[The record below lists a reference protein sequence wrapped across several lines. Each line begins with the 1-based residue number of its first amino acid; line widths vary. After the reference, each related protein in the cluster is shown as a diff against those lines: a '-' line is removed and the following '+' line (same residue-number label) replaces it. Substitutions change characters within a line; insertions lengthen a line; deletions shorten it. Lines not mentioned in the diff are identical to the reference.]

1 MSAKNHTSTGP
12 NGKFKIPCFKVDSA
26 DIHDL
31 SIFFICIHISDDK
44 TELLRKKAAMENLTK
59 PAKKSSV
66 KKHAHD
72 GDKKG
77 ERPKAAEPVNSEERV
92 ER

>member
-1 MSAKNHTSTGP
+1 
-12 NGKFKIPCFKVDSA
+12 
-26 DIHDL
+26 
-31 SIFFICIHISDDK
+31 
-44 TELLRKKAAMENLTK
+44 MENLTK

-77 ERPKAAEPVNSEERV
+77 ERPKAAEPVNSEERM
-92 ER
+92 ERQKKKEKRGKRKRKCRKAKKEGAERTRKR

>member
-1 MSAKNHTSTGP
+1 
-12 NGKFKIPCFKVDSA
+12 
-26 DIHDL
+26 
-31 SIFFICIHISDDK
+31 
-44 TELLRKKAAMENLTK
+44 MENLTK

-77 ERPKAAEPVNSEERV
+77 KRPKAAEPLNSEERV
-92 ER
+92 ERQKQKEKRKKRKEKKKMQKSKKRGSRKNEKKIGRKR